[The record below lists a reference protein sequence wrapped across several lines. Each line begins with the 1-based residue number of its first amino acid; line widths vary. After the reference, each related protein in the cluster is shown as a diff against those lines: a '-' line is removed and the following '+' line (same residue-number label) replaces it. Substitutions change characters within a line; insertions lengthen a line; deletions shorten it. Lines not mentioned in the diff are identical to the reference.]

1 MAPLAVVVQAPKE
14 GFPNINYVTCSS
26 RLELDARATEIR
38 SHLHFRLSIFR
49 IQPVFWITSLSLPM
63 AKHPRSRPKLQ
74 IGVTFSLLL
83 VLFSLLVS
91 FMLPCKHCQ
100 PGFSALSS
108 RGLMQHQKKCEAF
121 LKHEA
126 AANER
131 RKVTTNSNKI
141 RQTKLNECKV
151 HLGTA
156 TPGVSFHYTQ

>member
-1 MAPLAVVVQAPKE
+1 MVVQVPKE

-38 SHLHFRLSIFR
+38 SRLHFRLSIFR
-49 IQPVFWITSLSLPM
+49 IQYPVFWIASLSLPM
-63 AKHPRSRPKLQ
+63 AKHPRSRPKLR
-74 IGVTFSLLL
+74 IGATFSLLL

-100 PGFSALSS
+100 TGFSALSS
-108 RGLMQHQKKCEAF
+108 RGLTQHQKKCEAF

-131 RKVTTNSNKI
+131 RKVTANSNKI
-141 RQTKLNECKV
+141 RRTKLNERKV
-151 HLGTA
+151 RLGTA
-156 TPGVSFHYTQ
+156 TPGVSFRYIQ